1 MTMVEPGKE
10 AFKIVIKE
18 SAGAADQQLLENI
31 SESATTKKAMSID
44 EKIEDVF
51 AQLIPSF
58 AQKRDEKVSPVRIIG
73 DLGIVEEPRI
83 PKDRAGD
90 IESLKLLSGNLAV
103 NNSILECAL
112 SVIMVSFID
121 TMKRKPNSR
130 PQDIDDLAELLKHMR
145 SHDKLAV
152 LQQYDI
158 MATRLME
165 RGGDPDMNAILYL
178 VSLLYCGDIMAF

>member
-1 MTMVEPGKE
+1 MVEPGKE
-10 AFKIVIKE
+10 AFKIVVKG
-18 SAGAADQQLLENI
+18 SADAADQQLLENI
-31 SESATTKKAMSID
+31 SESETSKKPMSID
-44 EKIEDVF
+44 EKIDDVF
-51 AQLIPSF
+51 KQLIPSF
-58 AQKRDEKVSPVRIIG
+58 AQKKEDKASPVRIIG
-73 DLGIVEEPRI
+73 DLGIVEEPKI

-90 IESLKLLSGNLAV
+90 IEALKLLSGNLAV

-112 SVIMVSFID
+112 SVVMVAFID
-121 TMKRKPNSR
+121 TLKRKPNTR
-130 PQDIDDLAELLKHMR
+130 TQDVDDLNELLKHMR